1 MNKKRYRRNKGNYRK
16 KDRNWKTDRKMK
28 KAKNNIQEKKCVSQ
42 FGHTPLFERKERNC
56 SETTEKAP
64 DSYDGKN

>member
-1 MNKKRYRRNKGNYRK
+1 M
-16 KDRNWKTDRKMK
+16 TDRKMK
-28 KAKNNIQEKKCVSQ
+28 KVKNNIQEKKCVSQ